1 MPVIG
6 GHAGA
11 TILPILSQSRP
22 SVLHKLDNKQHKAL
36 VTRIQNAGTEVVEA
50 KAGGGSATLSM
61 VSVLPPPCSSFCEM
75 TSTAFAYQRAPMRRI
90 WHSGYCALQNS
101 R

>member
-1 MPVIG
+1 MIG

-11 TILPILSQSRP
+11 TILPLLSRCSPQ
-22 SVLHKLDNKQHKAL
+22 VMHKLSSDQHAAL

-61 VSVLPPPCSSFCEM
+61 VRLLIC
-75 TSTAFAYQRAPMRRI
+75 
-90 WHSGYCALQNS
+90 H
-101 R
+101 